1 MIALLLPLSGL
12 GSVEMGISS
21 KLYEY
26 QAAGKPIICCSS
38 GQPGRYVSE
47 TESGIVVKPGD
58 YEALA
63 KAILYLRENRDVA
76 EKFGSSGSQYV
87 ENNLSIEKIGLKMMT
102 VFNQVLRNSSRIRKA
117 EQQAA

>member
-1 MIALLLPLSGL
+1 MIFMKRIFSTR
-12 GSVEMGISS
+12 
-21 KLYEY
+21 LYEY

-47 TESGIVVKPGD
+47 TESGVVVKPGD

-76 EKFGSSGSQYV
+76 EKLGSSGRRYV
-87 ENNLSIEKIGLKMMT
+87 ERNLSMEKIGLRMMR
-102 VFNQVLRNSSRIRKA
+102 VFQQVIAYRS
-117 EQQAA
+117 EFP